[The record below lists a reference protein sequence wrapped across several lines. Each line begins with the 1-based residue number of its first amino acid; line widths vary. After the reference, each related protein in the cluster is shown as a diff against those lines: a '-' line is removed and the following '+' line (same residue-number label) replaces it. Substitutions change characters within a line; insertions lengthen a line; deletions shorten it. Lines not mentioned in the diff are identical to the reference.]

1 MYSRAGLSQDTPLY
15 PPNMKLPT
23 WIMVTVGPLS
33 SQLPW
38 NVDAAQPSSLACQHL
53 TNLLRTELLITG
65 SKNDLKFSKYLMSL
79 PRIVDAS
86 KPPLKKKR
94 HLWFLSVVLA
104 PAALSGTQRSCTR
117 IVMPKVYETLF
128 GRSRDDRGYWWNN
141 DLRVKDPVHTYP
153 DIFESATLFAH
164 LASFHTYPVNHLL
177 FSNVTRSSPVRYR
190 EYSRRCPAQ
199 CHTLL
204 YFLYFSFKSYNVCVV
219 KPCYHY
225 CKLQ

>member
-65 SKNDLKFSKYLMSL
+65 SKNDLKFSKYLLSL

-94 HLWFLSVVLA
+94 HLWFLSLVLA

-117 IVMPKVYETLF
+117 IVMPKPDMRLSLGEVATIAAIDETTILELKTPSTLIRIF
-128 GRSRDDRGYWWNN
+128 LNPQLYLRIWLPSTLIQWIICYSVTSQGRAQF
-141 DLRVKDPVHTYP
+141 VT
-153 DIFESATLFAH
+153 
-164 LASFHTYPVNHLL
+164 VNIQDGAQR
-177 FSNVTRSSPVRYR
+177 NVTHFFTFCTSVSSLM
-190 EYSRRCPAQ
+190 
-199 CHTLL
+199 T
-204 YFLYFSFKSYNVCVV
+204 CV
-219 KPCYHY
+219 
-225 CKLQ
+225 

>member
-1 MYSRAGLSQDTPLY
+1 MYSRGGLSQDTSMY

-23 WIMVTVGPLS
+23 WMMVTVGPLS

-38 NVDAAQPSSLACQHL
+38 NVDAAFPASRGLSRRGKNFCLVVRETSSREDAAQPSSLACQHL

-65 SKNDLKFSKYLMSL
+65 SKNDLKFSKYLLSL

-94 HLWFLSVVLA
+94 NLWFLSLVLA

-117 IVMPKVYETLF
+117 IVMSKVYETLF

-141 DLRVKDPVHTYP
+141 DLRVKDPVHTGIRNFIYAFGFLP
-153 DIFESATLFAH
+153 HLSSESF
-164 LASFHTYPVNHLL
+164 VI
-177 FSNVTRSSPVRYR
+177 
-190 EYSRRCPAQ
+190 Q
-199 CHTLL
+199 
-204 YFLYFSFKSYNVCVV
+204 
-219 KPCYHY
+219 
-225 CKLQ
+225 